1 VSNTCKWDLRKPPT
15 NAWTS
20 LIGSSPGHMLSGRQS
35 HVNLKSKEAWFYE
48 HLPVLILA
56 INLFWRKTCYW
67 TQILFSQNNNR
78 CYSLAFSLNCICFET
93 YWLAMYFQCVLTDHP
108 ACIFGTSTIC
118 WQLRFVMVEKRSY
131 TFQLKWYA
139 AINMITYYLVRS

>member
-1 VSNTCKWDLRKPPT
+1 MRFKEAPT
-15 NAWTS
+15 NTWTS

-48 HLPVLILA
+48 HLPVLALA

-78 CYSLAFSLNCICFET
+78 CYSLAFSLNCICFWNILIGYVFPMRT
-93 YWLAMYFQCVLTDHP
+93 YWSSRLYFRDVNHMLAVTFRNGRKAKLC
-108 ACIFGTSTIC
+108 
-118 WQLRFVMVEKRSY
+118 
-131 TFQLKWYA
+131 TFQLKGYA
-139 AINMITYYLVRS
+139 AINMITYCLVRS